1 MSGAT
6 HHPKGVRAL
15 MAAALAACAASPLAA
30 QARPAARVGDQ
41 VQVSS
46 PALPGIV
53 RGELVLVRND
63 SLYVRPGA
71 SRSVAVS
78 LAQVDWIVVRRRRHV
93 LEGMALGAGIGA
105 PIGAGSGY
113 LLGAL
118 ADSGGCAD
126 ECGFVPTVLAAA
138 GALAGTVLGAIIG
151 GAAPGGRWVPA
162 ARPGGGGVA
171 LTVGLSLPT
180 R

>member
-1 MSGAT
+1 MIGTS
-6 HHPKGVRAL
+6 HHRRTL
-15 MAAALAACAASPLAA
+15 RALAAVALVACAAAPAAA
-30 QARPAARVGDQ
+30 QERPVARVGDR

-63 SLYVRPGA
+63 SLYVTPEA
-71 SRSVAVS
+71 SRAVAVP
-78 LAQVDWIVVRRRRHV
+78 LARVDWIVVRRRRSV
-93 LEGMALGAGIGA
+93 LEGMALGVGIGA

-118 ADSGGCAD
+118 ADSGGCGD
-126 ECGFVPTVLAAA
+126 ECGFVPAVLAAA

-151 GAAPGGRWVPA
+151 GAEPGGRWVRA
-162 ARPGGGGVA
+162 AHPRGDGVA
-171 LTVGLSLPT
+171 LSLEIKL
-180 R
+180 